1 MSFDCLFSNGS
12 SFFSNRSKAV
22 GFSYRSSFFN
32 GNNFFGC
39 NFFGRSSALLPQDA
53 KETATITA
61 KNNTNFFIFFCF
73 KTINR
78 SSLKSRQN

>member
-1 MSFDCLFSNGS
+1 LIAYSATGAAS
-12 SFFSNRSKAV
+12 SATGARLSVSAT
-22 GFSYRSSFFN
+22 GAASSTATTSSVATYSA
-32 GNNFFGC
+32 GA
-39 NFFGRSSALLPQDA
+39 SALLPQDA

>member
-39 NFFGRSSALLPQDA
+39 NFFGRSFSFVATRCEGNSYDNG
-53 KETATITA
+53 KE
-61 KNNTNFFIFFCF
+61 
-73 KTINR
+73 
-78 SSLKSRQN
+78 QY